1 MKEIV
6 QHLND
11 HRTTLRMVVAEAV
24 ACAGDRNTSRL
35 VSVRFAVP
43 NRDVVRD
50 FLAVETNDAF
60 HWQEP
65 SRNVAMVGLGRI
77 ETIEVHGAK
86 RFAEASR
93 RSRELF
99 ESLHVVSLPGM
110 QADGAESLSPSV
122 GFGDESNGADPRGP
136 LLLGGFSFYDTVPD
150 AESPW
155 SRLGP
160 GRLVLPE
167 LLLVRRDGQTWATRT
182 CRIQPGADVES
193 CLEGLCADISTGL
206 TTGDPTPGMSLVDE
220 RADEQAASG
229 PEIHV
234 RADRA
239 HDQYRGQVEAALAEI
254 EAGKFEKVVLA
265 RSLHVTSDHGFELA
279 SFIATLTSMYPS
291 CATVAV
297 RQGDDLFISATPEK
311 LVALAGCKVSTAA
324 VAGSAPRGRSLEE
337 EEGYSLALLRSE
349 KEQVEHR
356 VVRRA
361 ICKALEP
368 LCGEIDGPAEPQLLK
383 LEGIQHLETPL
394 IGELAHAVRQ
404 STRLLDLVGTLHP
417 TPAVG
422 GAPSAVAVD
431 WLERFE
437 ALDRGWYAGPVGYV
451 DGNGDGEFRVALR
464 SALLHGNHAQLFAG
478 AGVVAGSD
486 PQAEL
491 AETRLKLRAL
501 LAPLTEI

>member
-1 MKEIV
+1 MRAIV
-6 QHLND
+6 QHLRD
-11 HRTTLRMVVAEAV
+11 HRTALRDVVAVAAAEANDCN
-24 ACAGDRNTSRL
+24 AHRL

-43 NRDVVRD
+43 NRDVVRE

-65 SRNVAMVGLGRI
+65 SRDVAMVGLGRV
-77 ETIEVHGAK
+77 ETIEVQGAK

-93 RSRELF
+93 RSRDLF
-99 ESLHVVSLPGM
+99 KALRVVSLPAMG
-110 QADGAESLSPSV
+110 ADRVESVSPSA
-122 GFGDESNGADPRGP
+122 GCDGESDGADPRGP
-136 LLLGGFSFYDTVPD
+136 LLLGGFSFYDTPPEL
-150 AESPW
+150 ESPW

-182 CRIQPGADVES
+182 GRIEPGADVES
-193 CLEGLCADISTGL
+193 CLNGLCADIAIGL
-206 TTGDPTPGMSLVDE
+206 GAGDPTIGLSL
-220 RADEQAASG
+220 ADEQAASG

-239 HDQYRGQVEAALAEI
+239 HARYSGQVESALAEI

-265 RSLHVTSDHGFELA
+265 RSLHVTSDQGFELA

-297 RQGDDLFISATPEK
+297 RQGDDLFISATPER
-311 LVALAGCKVSTAA
+311 LVALKGREVLTAA

-337 EEGYSLALLRSE
+337 EEGYSSALLRSE

-394 IGELAHAVRQ
+394 QGELAHEVCE

-451 DGNGDGEFRVALR
+451 DSNGDGEFRVALR

-486 PQAEL
+486 PRAEL